1 MNFYRLLKG
10 RVIIRT
16 YNLKQI
22 TKQKLR
28 KSHKRNQKNSWD
40 NQTQFIFRLHPH
52 TMVLGSRTS
61 TITNMCQLKD
71 NMLWFM
77 VTRCSTRQLRFLTK
91 LFWNYDSQNHNR
103 QSSDQFQF
111 TCRTKWQTSKS
122 NLSTQL
128 NSIKKCSMHQCNLV
142 LHQLFT
148 NLQKTHVI
156 KLKFKQLTKI
166 PSQDL
171 SKVPLRLR
179 SVLS

>member
-1 MNFYRLLKG
+1 MKFYWLKKQSDYQD
-10 RVIIRT
+10 

-28 KSHKRNQKNSWD
+28 KSHKHNQKNSWD
-40 NQTQFIFRLHPH
+40 NQTQFIFKLQPH
-52 TMVLGSRTS
+52 TMVHGSRTI
-61 TITNMCQLKD
+61 TITNMCQSKD

-77 VTRCSTRQLRFLTK
+77 VTRCSTKQLRFLTK

-111 TCRTKWQTSKS
+111 TCTAKWQTSISK
-122 NLSTQL
+122 LSTQC
-128 NSIKKCSMHQCNLV
+128 NSIRKYLTHQYILAM
-142 LHQLFT
+142 HQLFT

-166 PSQDL
+166 PSQDS
-171 SKVPLRLR
+171 SKVHLRLR

>member
-1 MNFYRLLKG
+1 MKIYWLKKQSDYQD
-10 RVIIRT
+10 

-28 KSHKRNQKNSWD
+28 KSHKHNQKNSWD
-40 NQTQFIFRLHPH
+40 NQTQFIFKLQPH
-52 TMVLGSRTS
+52 TMVHGSRTI
-61 TITNMCQLKD
+61 TITNMCQSKD

-77 VTRCSTRQLRFLTK
+77 VTRCSTKQLRFLTK

-111 TCRTKWQTSKS
+111 TCRTKWQTSNS

-142 LHQLFT
+142 MHRLFT

-166 PSQDL
+166 PSQDS
-171 SKVPLRLR
+171 SKVHLRLR